1 MVDDFISH
9 YSRATTDSMTNS
21 LFVGNL
27 PYDLTNEELRDTFA
41 SFGAISNVNIATE
54 RYYGNLRS
62 RGFGFVDF
70 TDAASLKR
78 VTEHTDQFV
87 LKGRTLT
94 VREARPQGQISDTAL
109 VANLTESVTN
119 TSLAAHFARFNP
131 IEAKVV
137 HAGNAGKPGFGYA
150 KFANEQQRDAA
161 IRALNGTVLDGAAI
175 SVRTATRAFR
185 TDEEQHDYRES
196 RRPRW

>member
-1 MVDDFISH
+1 
-9 YSRATTDSMTNS
+9 MTNS

-27 PYDLTNEELRDTFA
+27 PYDLTNEELRETFA
-41 SFGAISNVNIATE
+41 SFGTISNVNIATE
-54 RYYGNLRS
+54 THYGSRRS

-70 TDAASLKR
+70 TDAASLQR
-78 VTEHTDQFV
+78 VIDHANFV

-94 VREARPQGQISDTAL
+94 VRQARPQGQISDTAL
-109 VANLTESVTN
+109 VANLTEAVTS

-131 IEAKVV
+131 VEVKVV
-137 HAGNAGKPGFGYA
+137 HAGTADRPGFGYA

-161 IRALNGTVLDGAAI
+161 IRALNGTVLDGQAV

-185 TDEEQHDYRES
+185 TEEEQQDYRGS